1 MIKGAGGRLVFTAAF
16 VLFGAASIMLAATG
30 GNSYYQVAVEQTPA
44 GVGLGVYTFATGVMH
59 PVRASFGPQ
68 DVLVGHGMPGTSF
81 TAIRSYT
88 SGTDYVQRTGL
99 TLSSGAPPTLE
110 LEDFVA
116 AGEEAIPVGDPQNPT
131 GFMTIYRPGGFA
143 PAPDDLVIRQ
153 TAAAIGTTF
162 DNSAVMLKT
171 EITNNG
177 AAAVSVGVRYL
188 WDMMIGANDDG
199 PSFRAKGPDGQA
211 LSTATS
217 FSSPAFSRFEITDD
231 NDPDP
236 CFGMG
241 NSPFPFYAV
250 GGSVTG
256 PATLTP
262 TAPTRLAYVSWPDA
276 SGLPD
281 KFGSVTPAVNAF
293 DYQAL
298 GMDVSTCLYS
308 NDDTGVAYWWG
319 NSAANKLTI
328 APGAT
333 VSVAAFVFAYLP
345 GMPPTFPPPPVEGP
359 PGDPSCSD
367 GTDNDG
373 DGLVDG
379 NDPDCVP
386 PPAPVEGP
394 AGDPSCSDGVDN
406 DSDGLVD
413 MSDPDCVPPPSPVE
427 GPAGDPSC
435 SDSIDN
441 DGDGLVDMND
451 PDCVP
456 SPSPVEGPVGDPSC
470 SDGIDNDGDGLV
482 DGADPGCV
490 PPPIPVEGPIDDP
503 SCSDGID
510 NDGDGLVDADD
521 PECGS
526 ATSPIEGPPES
537 LSCSDD
543 VDNDEDGL
551 VDGDD
556 PDCLVPN
563 TPPSCGAARPSD
575 DSLWPPNHKL
585 ETVRIRGVSDAD
597 GDPVAITVISIKQDE
612 PLSTVGE
619 GNTCPD
625 ANGVGGDSASVRAER
640 SATADGRVYHIAFT
654 ADDGA
659 GGRCTGEVTVCVP
672 RTRGRDAA
680 CIDQGSLF
688 DSLRPCAE
696 NTRGGHGRP

>member
-1 MIKGAGGRLVFTAAF
+1 MIKGAGGRLVFTAAT
-16 VLFGAASIMLAATG
+16 VLFGAASIMLASTG
-30 GNSYYQVAVEQTPA
+30 GNSFYQVAVEETPA
-44 GVGLGVYTFATGVMH
+44 GVGLGVYTFATGFMH
-59 PVRASFGPQ
+59 PVAGAFGFQ
-68 DVLVGHGMPGTSF
+68 DVLVGRGNPGTSF
-81 TAIRSYT
+81 TTIRSYT

-99 TLSSGAPPTLE
+99 TLASGAPPTLE

-116 AGEEAIPVGDPQNPT
+116 AGEEAIPVGDPLNPT

-153 TAAAIGTTF
+153 TASAIGTSF

-177 AAAVSVGVRYL
+177 GAPVSVGVRYL

-199 PSFRAKGPDGQA
+199 PSFKTKGPNGPA

-217 FSSPAFSRFEITDD
+217 FSGPTFSGFEVIDD

-250 GGSVTG
+250 QGSVTG
-256 PATLTP
+256 PATLAP
-262 TAPTRLAYVSWPDA
+262 TVPTRLAYVSWPDA
-276 SGLPD
+276 SGLPG

-293 DYQAL
+293 DYQAN
-298 GMDVSTCLYS
+298 GTDVSTCLFS
-308 NDDTGVAYWWG
+308 NDDAGVAYWWG
-319 NSAANKLTI
+319 NTPSNKLTI

-359 PGDPSCSD
+359 PGDATCSD
-367 GTDNDG
+367 GT
-373 DGLVDG
+373 
-379 NDPDCVP
+379 
-386 PPAPVEGP
+386 
-394 AGDPSCSDGVDN
+394 
-406 DSDGLVD
+406 
-413 MSDPDCVPPPSPVE
+413 
-427 GPAGDPSC
+427 
-435 SDSIDN
+435 DN

-456 SPSPVEGPVGDPSC
+456 PPAPVEGPPGDPSCSDSIDNDNDGLLDMNDPDCVPPPAPVEGPVGDPSCSDSIDNDSDGLVDMNDPGCVPPPIPVEGPIDHPSC

-482 DGADPGCV
+482 DT
-490 PPPIPVEGPIDDP
+490 
-503 SCSDGID
+503 
-510 NDGDGLVDADD
+510 DD

-526 ATSPIEGPPES
+526 ATSPIEGPPED

-556 PDCLVPN
+556 PGCVVPN
-563 TPPSCGAARPSD
+563 SPPSCGAAWPSD
-575 DSLWPPNHKL
+575 DRLWPPNHKL
-585 ETVRIRGVSDAD
+585 ETVRIRGVGDTD

-612 PLSTVGE
+612 PLSATGE

-625 ANGVGGDSASVRAER
+625 AYGVGGDSASLRAER
-640 SATADGRVYHIAFT
+640 SGTADGRVYHIAFT
-654 ADDGA
+654 ADDGE
-659 GGRCTGEVTVCVP
+659 GGQCTGEVTVCVP
-672 RTRGRDAA
+672 RSRGRDSV
-680 CIDQGSLF
+680 CVDQGPLH

-696 NTRGGHGRP
+696 RSRGGHGRP